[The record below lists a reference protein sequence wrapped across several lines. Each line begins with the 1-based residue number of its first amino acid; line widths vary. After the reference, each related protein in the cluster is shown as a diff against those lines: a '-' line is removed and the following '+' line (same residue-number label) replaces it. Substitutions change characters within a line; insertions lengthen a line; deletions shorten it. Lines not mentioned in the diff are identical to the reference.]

1 MSQPLPDPSPMKDTG
16 LAVITTPL
24 EQLVVLQAL
33 SGKEGINRA
42 QTTHRQLSADTDR
55 EAVLAWLAGFADSP
69 NTQANCRREAERLL
83 LWSLSER
90 GKPLSSLT
98 HEDLLVYQRFLGAP
112 PTHWVMNGRKLPRS
126 HPHWRPFAG
135 PLSPASQRQAMVVL
149 NSMLSWLVQAGYL
162 AGNPLALS
170 RTRRKSP
177 TAPRVERFLEE
188 DLWAEV
194 RTTVACMPRNSTR
207 EQATHARARWLLS
220 LLYLCGLRIS
230 EVAGNR
236 MGDFFCRADRHGE
249 PRWWLQVLG
258 KGGKERLVPAT
269 NELMVELSHYR
280 RLLGLTPLPQE
291 GENAPVL
298 FPVWWRAPTD
308 PYKAIVW
315 PEPLT
320 RAAIHGIVKDVFA
333 ATAVRLLAQ
342 GPDQAMRAHRI
353 QSASSHWLRHTMA
366 SRLAN
371 DVDLLHV
378 RDTLGHASIS
388 TTSIY
393 LHTEDDQ
400 RHTAISASHRL
411 GWDVAPTTMHAAS
424 PDRLSTHVPVQNS
437 VGKA

>member
-1 MSQPLPDPSPMKDTG
+1 MSQPLPSPSQLLNGTR
-16 LAVITTPL
+16 LAVIAPL
-24 EQLVVLQAL
+24 EQLVVIDAL
-33 SGKEGINRA
+33 SGREGVNRA
-42 QTTHRQLSADTDR
+42 QANHRQLSADTDR
-55 EAVLAWLAGFADSP
+55 EAVFAWLAGFADSP
-69 NTQANCRREAERLL
+69 NTLANCRREAERLL
-83 LWSLSER
+83 LWSLAER

-98 HEDLLVYQRFLGAP
+98 HEDLLLYQRFLSAP
-112 PTHWVMNGRKLPRS
+112 PTHWVMDGRKLPRS
-126 HPHWRPFAG
+126 HPRWRPFAG

-170 RTRRKSP
+170 RNRRKSP
-177 TAPRVERFLEE
+177 AAPRVERFLEE
-188 DLWAEV
+188 SLWAEV
-194 RTTVACMPRNSTR
+194 RITVTSMPRDSTR

-230 EVAGNR
+230 EVVGNR
-236 MGDFFCRADRHGE
+236 MGDFFCRANRLGE

-280 RLLGLTPLPQE
+280 RVLGLTPLPLE
-291 GENAPVL
+291 ADSAPLL
-298 FPVWWRAPTD
+298 FPVWWRAPTE
-308 PYKAIVW
+308 PFKAIVW

-333 ATAVRLLAQ
+333 ATAARLLAQ
-342 GPDQAMRAHRI
+342 GPDQAMQAHRI

-393 LHTEDDQ
+393 LHAEDDK
-400 RHTAISASHRL
+400 RHTAINASHRL
-411 GWDVAPTTMHAAS
+411 GWDVAPTM
-424 PDRLSTHVPVQNS
+424 THVATN
-437 VGKA
+437 

>member
-1 MSQPLPDPSPMKDTG
+1 MSQTLP
-16 LAVITTPL
+16 TPL
-24 EQLVVLQAL
+24 EPSGARLAAMAPIEQLVVLDAL
-33 SGKEGINRA
+33 SGRDGVNRA
-42 QTTHRQLSADTDR
+42 RASHRQLSADTDR

-69 NTQANCRREAERLL
+69 NTLANCRREAERLL

-112 PTHWVMNGRKLPRS
+112 PAHWVMGGGRKLPRS
-126 HPHWRPFAG
+126 HLDWRPFAG

-170 RTRRKSP
+170 RSRRKTP
-177 TAPRVERFLEE
+177 AAPRVVRFLEE

-194 RTTVACMPRNSTR
+194 RVTIASMPRDSTR

-230 EVAGNR
+230 EVVGNH

-249 PRWWLQVLG
+249 LRWWLQVLG
-258 KGGKERLVPAT
+258 KGRKQRLVPAT

-291 GENAPVL
+291 GEAASLL
-298 FPVWWRAPTD
+298 FPVWWHAPAD
-308 PYKAIVW
+308 PLKAIVW
-315 PEPLT
+315 PESLT
-320 RAAIHGIVKDVFA
+320 RAATHGIVKDVFA
-333 ATAVRLLAQ
+333 ATAERLVAQ
-342 GPDQAMRAHRI
+342 GPEQAARAARI
-353 QSASSHWLRHTMA
+353 QAASSHWLRHTMG

-371 DVDLLHV
+371 DVDLRHV

-393 LHTEDDQ
+393 VHDEDDR
-400 RHTAISASHRL
+400 RHAAVSASHRL
-411 GWDVAPTTMHAAS
+411 GWDVAMVS
-424 PDRLSTHVPVQNS
+424 
-437 VGKA
+437 

>member
-1 MSQPLPDPSPMKDTG
+1 MSQSRPSPSQLQNGTH
-16 LAVITTPL
+16 LAVIAPL
-24 EQLVVLQAL
+24 EQLVVLDAL
-33 SGKEGINRA
+33 SGREGVNRA
-42 QTTHRQLSADTDR
+42 QANHRQLSADTDR
-55 EAVLAWLAGFADSP
+55 EAVFAWLAGFADSP
-69 NTQANCRREAERLL
+69 NTLANCRREAERLL

-112 PTHWVMNGRKLPRS
+112 PTYWVMGGRKLPRS
-126 HPHWRPFAG
+126 HPHWRPLAG

-170 RTRRKSP
+170 RNRRKSP

-194 RTTVACMPRNSTR
+194 RTTVASMPRDSTR
-207 EQATHARARWLLS
+207 EKATHARARWLLS

-230 EVAGNR
+230 EVVGNR

-249 PRWWLQVLG
+249 SRWWLQVLG

-280 RLLGLTPLPQE
+280 RFLGLAPLPQE
-291 GENAPVL
+291 GDSAPL
-298 FPVWWRAPTD
+298 LLPVCWRVPTD
-308 PYKAIVW
+308 PFKAIVW

-333 ATAVRLLAQ
+333 ATAERLLAQ
-342 GPDQAMRAHRI
+342 EPDQAVRAHRI

-393 LHTEDDQ
+393 LHAEDDK

-411 GWDVAPTTMHAAS
+411 GWDVAPTTTHVAS
-424 PDRLSTHVPVQNS
+424 PN
-437 VGKA
+437 